1 MEESKQQSESAEKG
15 GFKTRKPN
23 KKVLWVSLGLLIF
36 VLFSVGGWMANIPI
50 LPNVTGL
57 GESLES
63 DLTTRGDAYVPLDQA
78 PPDLVTSL
86 VAVED
91 KRFYEHIG
99 TDWIRVAGALWAN
112 VKAHRVVEGGST
124 ITEQLVDNTIL
135 RDEEKSLT
143 RKLQAMLLAQLVEQT
158 YTKDQILEY
167 YLNAVYY
174 GPGSYGIDAAS
185 YNYFEQPPSELDPIQ
200 QLFLAGVVQGPAL
213 YDPSSQCSAARTR
226 LDAVVD
232 ARLDTQTLS
241 AAEAEDLRVA
251 PLVHANGICRA

>member
-1 MEESKQQSESAEKG
+1 MKEPKPRIEGFGKDGSKAGDS
-15 GFKTRKPN
+15 N
-23 KKVLWVSLGLLIF
+23 KKVLGVFLGLLIV
-36 VLFSVGGWMANIPI
+36 VLFSVGGWMANILI

-63 DLTTRGDAYVPLDQA
+63 DLTARGDAYVPLGQA
-78 PPDLVTSL
+78 PSDLVTSL

-91 KRFYEHIG
+91 KRFYEHDG

-112 VKAHRVVEGGST
+112 VKAQRVVEGGST
-124 ITEQLVDNTIL
+124 ITEQLMDNTVL
-135 RDEEKSLT
+135 RGEEKGLP
-143 RKLQAMLLAQLVEQT
+143 RKLQAMLLAQLMEQA
-158 YTKDQILEY
+158 YTKDQILEH

-185 YNYFEQPPSELDPIQ
+185 NNYFGQPPSELDPVQ

-226 LDAVVD
+226 LNAVIHAGLDA
-232 ARLDTQTLS
+232 QTLS
-241 AAEAEDLRVA
+241 AAEAEDLKA
-251 PLVHANGICRA
+251 TPLVHANGICRA